1 MFGKKGEEGAVGG
14 GGGLRRRERGGGR
27 DGGLIGRV
35 RKIAVEIGRPSTSR
49 LITGRSQVP
58 TCAGS
63 SESDHSGVTPVEIH
77 WSVTSLFSP

>member
-1 MFGKKGEEGAVGG
+1 MNHYSI
-14 GGGLRRRERGGGR
+14 LRAK
-27 DGGLIGRV
+27 GRV
-35 RKIAVEIGRPSTSR
+35 QKIAVEKGRPSTSL

-77 WSVTSLFSP
+77 WSVT